1 MSFPKSI
8 KLIAACTPKFGIGK
22 SGSIPWNI
30 SKDMNF
36 FKEKTTSTKDL
47 YKTNA
52 IIMGR
57 STWTSIGGIPL
68 KNRYNCIL
76 SNSLSKFEGP
86 SIYIDNDLTRMIT
99 TLNTKPLIDSI
110 YIIGGSRVY
119 EEAFKLFE
127 KSIEC
132 VYLNII
138 HKDYECD
145 RKIILPTSYIPVS
158 CETEKVFE
166 SRSKEWIDMD
176 KCIYEYT
183 DWEGY
188 LP

>member
-1 MSFPKSI
+1 MPFLKSI
-8 KLIAACTPKFGIGK
+8 KVIAACTPKFGIGK
-22 SGSIPWNI
+22 SGSIPWDIPN
-30 SKDMNF
+30 DMNF
-36 FKEKTTSTKDL
+36 FKEKTTSTKDS

-52 IIMGR
+52 VIMGR
-57 STWTSIGGIPL
+57 STWTSLGGMPL

-76 SNSLSKFEGP
+76 SNSLSKFEGS
-86 SIYIDNDLTRMIT
+86 SIYIDNDLSHMIN

-110 YIIGGSRVY
+110 YIIGGSKVY
-119 EEAFKLFE
+119 EKAFEIFE
-127 KSIEC
+127 KNIKC

-166 SRSKEWIDMD
+166 SRSKEWVDMD

>member
-1 MSFPKSI
+1 MQGSAQALRESLENLSTEEVHLKI
-8 KLIAACTPKFGIGK
+8 INAGIGGINE
-22 SGSIPWNI
+22 SDVVLANAS
-30 SKDMNF
+30 
-36 FKEKTTSTKDL
+36 
-47 YKTNA
+47 NA

-57 STWTSIGGIPL
+57 STWTSIGSIPL

-76 SNSLSKFEGP
+76 SNSLNRFEGS

-99 TLNTKPLIDSI
+99 TLKSKPLIDNI
-110 YIIGGSRVY
+110 YIIGGSKVY

-145 RKIILPTSYIPVS
+145 RKIILQTSYIPVS

-166 SRSKEWIDMD
+166 SRSKEWVDMD

-183 DWEGY
+183 DWKNY